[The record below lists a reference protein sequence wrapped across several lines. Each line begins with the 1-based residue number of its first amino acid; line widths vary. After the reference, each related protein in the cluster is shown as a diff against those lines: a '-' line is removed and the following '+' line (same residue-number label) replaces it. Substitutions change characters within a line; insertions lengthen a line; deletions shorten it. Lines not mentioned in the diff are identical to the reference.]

1 MSDNKKNIVKKNDVE
16 TVPENIPEIMAQL
29 TQTQMSQREFSGPLP
44 QEVLKDLSKEDKEK
58 LINNYIDQE
67 AKDYQKE
74 LLMIKNS
81 TEITKDRDKKIFI
94 VSILGMVFFLVLV
107 ALCLFTG
114 NKEILIDILKIFV
127 GFLGGT
133 GFGYYIRSKKDE

>member
-74 LLMIKNS
+74 LLIIKNS

>member
-1 MSDNKKNIVKKNDVE
+1 
-16 TVPENIPEIMAQL
+16 
-29 TQTQMSQREFSGPLP
+29 
-44 QEVLKDLSKEDKEK
+44 
-58 LINNYIDQE
+58 
-67 AKDYQKE
+67 
-74 LLMIKNS
+74 MIKNS

-94 VSILGMVFFLVLV
+94 ISILSMFFFLALV

>member
-1 MSDNKKNIVKKNDVE
+1 MSDSKKNTVKKKEVE
-16 TVPENIPEIMAQL
+16 TIPENIPEIMAQL
-29 TQTQMSQREFSGPLP
+29 TQTQMSRSEFSGPLP
-44 QEVLKDLSKEDKEK
+44 QEVLRNLTKEDKQK

-81 TEITKDRDKKIFI
+81 TEITKDRDRKIFI
-94 VSILGMVFFLVLV
+94 VSILGMMFFLVLV

-133 GFGYYIRSKKDE
+133 GFGFYIRSKKDE

>member
-1 MSDNKKNIVKKNDVE
+1 MSDSKKNTVKKKEVE
-16 TVPENIPEIMAQL
+16 TIPENIPEIMAQL
-29 TQTQMSQREFSGPLP
+29 TQTQMSRSEFSGPLP
-44 QEVLKDLSKEDKEK
+44 QEVLRNLTKEDKEK

-81 TEITKDRDKKIFI
+81 TEITKDRDRKIFI
-94 VSILGMVFFLVLV
+94 VSILGMMFFLVLV

-133 GFGYYIRSKKDE
+133 GFGFYIRSKKDE

>member
-1 MSDNKKNIVKKNDVE
+1 MSDSKKNTVKKKEVE
-16 TVPENIPEIMAQL
+16 TIPENIPEIMAQL
-29 TQTQMSQREFSGPLP
+29 TQTQMSRSEFSGPLP
-44 QEVLKDLSKEDKEK
+44 QEVLRNLTKEDKEK

-81 TEITKDRDKKIFI
+81 TEITKDRDRKIFI
-94 VSILGMVFFLVLV
+94 VSILGMMFFLVLV

-127 GFLGGT
+127 GFLGAT
-133 GFGYYIRSKKDE
+133 GFGCYIRSKKDE